1 MKWITKIKSSIA
13 EGSDFKSGS
22 FKDILDGK
30 FLSKEN
36 FAKQLPYI
44 LFCTL
49 LCFFYIGNRFHCER
63 TLREISSLEKE
74 LKELRYEAITT
85 ASELMSLSRQSEVC
99 RLVEKNDMEL
109 KESLVP
115 PRQLVVNE

>member
-1 MKWITKIKSSIA
+1 MKWINKIKQSIP
-13 EGSDFKSGS
+13 EGSDFKTSS
-22 FKDILDGK
+22 FKDLLDGK
-30 FLSKEN
+30 FLTKEN
-36 FAKQLPYI
+36 LSRQLPYI

-63 TLREISSLEKE
+63 TLREISSLERE

-99 RLVEKNDMEL
+99 RLVNKNEMQL
-109 KESLVP
+109 QESVEP
-115 PRQLVVNE
+115 PKRLVVK

>member
-1 MKWITKIKSSIA
+1 MKWFTKIKNSISV
-13 EGSDFKSGS
+13 GSDFKSSS

-30 FLSKEN
+30 FLSKEKL
-36 FAKQLPYI
+36 AEQLPYI

-85 ASELMSLSRQSEVC
+85 SSELMSLSRQSEVC
-99 RLVEKNDMEL
+99 RLVEQNNMEL
-109 KESLVP
+109 QESLVP
-115 PRQLVVNE
+115 PRQLMVNE